1 VRRLVCVLV
10 LVGALLPLA
19 AAAATPVDGSVA
31 FLLAREQADGGFA
44 EPGRQSTPG
53 LSAWAVLAL
62 VAAGHAPDAK
72 ALAYLHAQEGG
83 GSAADVD
90 LRALALSAAGE
101 DATPLLDRIAADAR
115 ADGTIGDY
123 VNSTAWGVL
132 ALRSGGRA
140 IPAATIPHLLAAQSA
155 NGGWSWSG
163 KGPGDADDTAAVVEA
178 LRAAGQPAA
187 SKPIQR
193 ALAFLRRCHT
203 ASGGFAASPGGTPNA
218 QTSAWAIQAFAAA
231 GASPGKNAL
240 AYLARLRQRN
250 GSYRYAPK
258 LPVTPVWVTS
268 EVIPALVRKPFPLH
282 RAAG

>member
-1 VRRLVCVLV
+1 VRRLACAL
-10 LVGALLPLA
+10 LLLAALLPLA
-19 AAAATPVDGSVA
+19 AAAATPVDGSVG
-31 FLLAREQADGGFA
+31 FLLTREQGDGGFA

-62 VAAGHAPDAK
+62 VAAGRTPDAK
-72 ALAYLHAQEGG
+72 ALAYLHAQSG
-83 GSAADVD
+83 GSAADLD
-90 LRALALSAAGE
+90 LRVLALAAAGE
-101 DATPLLDRIAADAR
+101 DATALLDRIAADAR

-132 ALRSGGRA
+132 ALRAGGRA
-140 IPAATIPHLLAAQSA
+140 IPAATVPHLLAMQSA

-163 KGPGDADDTAAVVEA
+163 KGAGDADDTAAVVEA

-193 ALAFLRRCHT
+193 ALGFLRRCHT

-231 GASPGKNAL
+231 GASPGKHAL

-250 GSYRYAPK
+250 GSYRYAPT
-258 LPVTPVWVTS
+258 LAVTPVWVTS
-268 EVIPALVRKPFPLH
+268 EVVPALLRKPFPL
-282 RAAG
+282 RRQAG

>member
-1 VRRLVCVLV
+1 VRRLAC
-10 LVGALLPLA
+10 ALLLLAALVPLT
-19 AAAATPVDGSVA
+19 AAAATPVDGSAA
-31 FLLAREQADGGFA
+31 FLLSRQQPDGGFA

-62 VAAGHAPDAK
+62 VAAGRKPDAK
-72 ALAYLHAQEGG
+72 ALAYLRAQAGA

-101 DATPLLDRIAADAR
+101 DAAPLLDRIAADAR
-115 ADGTIGDY
+115 PDGTIGDY
-123 VNSTAWGVL
+123 VNSTAWGIL
-132 ALRSGGRA
+132 ALRAGGRTV
-140 IPAATIPHLLAAQSA
+140 PAATVPHLLALQAPTGA
-155 NGGWSWSG
+155 WSWSG

-178 LRAAGQPAA
+178 LRAAGEPAT

-203 ASGGFAASPGGTPNA
+203 TSGGFAATPGDTPNA
-218 QTSAWAIQAFAAA
+218 QTSAWVIQAFAAA

-258 LPVTPVWVTS
+258 LAVTPVWVTS
-268 EVIPALVRKPFPLH
+268 EVVPALLRKPFPLRH
-282 RAAG
+282 GTG